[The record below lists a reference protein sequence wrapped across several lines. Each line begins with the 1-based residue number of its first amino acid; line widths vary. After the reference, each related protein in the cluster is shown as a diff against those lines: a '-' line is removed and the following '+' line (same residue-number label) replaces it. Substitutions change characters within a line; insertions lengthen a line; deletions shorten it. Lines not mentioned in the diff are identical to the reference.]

1 MDRRPLSVQRFVDF
15 AGAQG
20 PKGTVGSTRE
30 PQLLVL
36 TNALKNLIW
45 GAKVNAKQQQNNNC
59 MHLHEKVPR
68 GFDLNGF
75 HLLLCLSGNAVSG

>member
-1 MDRRPLSVQRFVDF
+1 MDEELDAKGRVEAYHGVCWIEDHCLSKDFVDF

-36 TNALKNLIW
+36 TNALKKPDL
-45 GAKVNAKQQQNNNC
+45 GGKGQCKTTTKQQ
-59 MHLHEKVPR
+59 LHAP
-68 GFDLNGF
+68 
-75 HLLLCLSGNAVSG
+75 S